1 MLAKLL
7 NVDTVRV
14 LVECQDWQTALRV
27 GGNLLVSKNSLKAEY
42 IDAIIAN
49 HQRLGPYMVVAPGI
63 VLAHARPEDGVLQMS
78 MSLITLKYPV
88 AFGNILNDP
97 VTLVIT
103 LGATDHNSHL
113 EALVELMEMLMK
125 KEDVE
130 KIMHANHQETVLQ
143 IIRQYSRISY

>member
-7 NVDTVRV
+7 NGDTVRV
-14 LVECQDWQTALRV
+14 LVECCDWQAALRA
-27 GGNLLVSKNSLKAEY
+27 GGNLLVSKNCLKEEY
-42 IDAIIAN
+42 IDAVILN
-49 HQRLGPYMVVAPGI
+49 HRKLGPYMVVAPGI
-63 VLAHARPEDGVLQMS
+63 VLAHARPEDGALQLS

-88 AFGNILNDP
+88 SFGNTVNDP

-113 EALVELMEMLMK
+113 EALVQLMELLMK

-130 KIMHANHQETVLQ
+130 KIMNANHQEEVLQ
-143 IIRQYSRISY
+143 IIRQYSRSS